1 VPAVFGDFLAAGTE
15 HLEAAVVVGD
25 GQVTQLPEV
34 AWGLHQLVVVM
45 SHYLDDLAPYDEIEA
60 SGRADLHAW
69 ERVVIDADA
78 ALHAAADH
86 LRQMAEQFGGHA
98 DPAASWRARH
108 LAGAATQLTAG
119 RDLLHSHLATGLNGV
134 TRGRSEWALVVTSLP
149 VTRALASEIA
159 RWSGQLAPFTA
170 WLAGSAMT
178 HSPRLMP
185 GQATAAAIY
194 DGLASASQ
202 WLQVAGTAVLP
213 AAYADPAPAADTE
226 LLRAIPAAMVPR
238 RLRPGVAE
246 ESVTDLCHGIA
257 VSATRLR
264 AAVRG
269 SPERAAWSPGATSG
283 GWQWMAQAA
292 AITSHLSELTLRSL
306 ATRAGQL
313 PVAPAAAAQL
323 HDAAGRLVPMRDAWR
338 HVDQSWDN
346 LITESRLLQTPVMT
360 EASDLLLRMGRLV
373 WDNPHWT
380 PARADRGPQRLP
392 AMLAPGT
399 DAINDVLAA
408 AHQAI
413 DAISCVAMADLK
425 AVAAADRAGR
435 LYVPTRLL
443 SDEDNVPRRFATA
456 PLAQFRTLQDAY
468 RAALDASAGARLA
481 LDEIAVAARTP
492 SMTLALARA
501 AAAVQSRRRAWPY
514 NDNLIDLPPYH
525 SPFRNSRASTGGA
538 GPLERAI
545 KDQQVSD
552 PVIVLRAVAIDN
564 AAERL
569 MEQADATPTASGPPE
584 RRENW
589 QRAVRRA
596 ALLADESFPLS
607 PVTRPP
613 TDTQR
618 IRPDNQPSP
627 PAISRPSSPSK
638 HSGRRSG

>member
-1 VPAVFGDFLAAGTE
+1 MPAVFGDFLAAAAE
-15 HLEAAVVVGD
+15 HLEAAVVVSD
-25 GQVTQLPEV
+25 GQVTQLPEIVRELHHLV
-34 AWGLHQLVVVM
+34 AVM
-45 SHYLDDLAPYDEIEA
+45 SHCLDDLTPYDEIEV
-60 SGRADLHAW
+60 SGRTDLHAW
-69 ERVVIDADA
+69 ERVIIDADA
-78 ALHAAADH
+78 ALHTAADH
-86 LRQMAEQFGGHA
+86 LRQVAEQSSGHA

-202 WLQVAGTAVLP
+202 WLQVASTAVLP
-213 AAYADPAPAADTE
+213 AVHADPVPAADTH
-226 LLRAIPAAMVPR
+226 LLRAIPAAAVPQ
-238 RLRPGVAE
+238 RLRPGAAE
-246 ESVTDLCHGIA
+246 ESVTDRCHGIA
-257 VSATRLR
+257 VSAARLR
-264 AAVRG
+264 AAVRS
-269 SPERAAWSPGATSG
+269 SPERAAWSPSVTSG

-292 AITSHLSELTLRSL
+292 AITSHLCELALRSL
-306 ATRAGQL
+306 AIRASQL
-313 PVAPAAAAQL
+313 SVSPAAAAQL
-323 HDAAGRLVPMRDAWR
+323 DNAADRLVPMRVAWR
-338 HVDQSWDN
+338 HVDHSWDN
-346 LITESRLLQTPVMT
+346 LITESRLLETPVMT
-360 EASDLLLRMGRLV
+360 EASDLLLRIGRLV
-373 WDNPHWT
+373 WDSPHWT
-380 PARADRGPQRLP
+380 PARADRAPQRLP

-408 AHQAI
+408 AHQAV

-443 SDEDNVPRRFATA
+443 SDKANVPRRFATA
-456 PLAQFRTLQDAY
+456 PLAQFRTLQNAY

-481 LDEIAVAARTP
+481 LDDIAVAARAP

-501 AAAVQSRRRAWPY
+501 AAAVQSRRRSWPY
-514 NDNLIDLPPYH
+514 NDTLIDLPPHH

-552 PVIVLRAVAIDN
+552 PVIVMRAVAIDN

-569 MEQADATPTASGPPE
+569 IEQADTAASPTSTPE

-596 ALLADESFPLS
+596 ALLADESFPHG
-607 PVTRPP
+607 PVTRLPA
-613 TDTQR
+613 DTQ
-618 IRPDNQPSP
+618 
-627 PAISRPSSPSK
+627 PALPATQSTVSRTSSPGR
-638 HSGRRSG
+638 HSGRRS